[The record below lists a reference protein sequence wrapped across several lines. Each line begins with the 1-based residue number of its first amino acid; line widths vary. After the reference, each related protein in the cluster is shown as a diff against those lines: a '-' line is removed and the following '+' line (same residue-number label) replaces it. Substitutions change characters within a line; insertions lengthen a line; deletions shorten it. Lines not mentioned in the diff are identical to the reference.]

1 MLEAAAEFWR
11 NFRGYTEPREKL
23 TFGSRSTT
31 SGSPLDSR
39 SGGDGLDGEPSPK
52 LRKTGQLM
60 VKLYTVL

>member
-31 SGSPLDSR
+31 IASVPLDSTA
-39 SGGDGLDGEPSPK
+39 GGGWSS
-52 LRKTGQLM
+52 Q
-60 VKLYTVL
+60 